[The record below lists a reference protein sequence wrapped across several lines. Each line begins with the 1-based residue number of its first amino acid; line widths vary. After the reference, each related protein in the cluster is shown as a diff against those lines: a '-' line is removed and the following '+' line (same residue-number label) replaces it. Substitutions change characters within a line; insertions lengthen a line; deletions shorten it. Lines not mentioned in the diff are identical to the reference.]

1 MSPTHLEFSAAPLA
15 YLITFNTYG
24 SWLHG
29 DRRGSVD
36 RFHNRYG
43 TPRVAANPLRES
55 YERGLLK
62 HPPDEYSPW
71 ADQGSRRNLWTHQ
84 EVINA
89 VVYAEY
95 EQGE

>member
-43 TPRVAANPLRES
+43 TPRVGANPI
-55 YERGLLK
+55 
-62 HPPDEYSPW
+62 
-71 ADQGSRRNLWTHQ
+71 A
-84 EVINA
+84 
-89 VVYAEY
+89 
-95 EQGE
+95 